1 MHHIS
6 KKIIVSLTAA
16 GLLIG
21 TPLSAILPGSNA
33 QATAKSA
40 SASKQ
45 SKPSKAIVT
54 AAEKALKE
62 FTGRS
67 YSIGEA
73 SQVTINGEMI
83 WDLRIKGVEIS
94 QVLMKDSKVRS
105 IKMEQKWSELK
116 PSYQQQIQ
124 NIMKQT
130 LSEFKTPDSISLSI
144 DHSNH
149 LKNKGEIQIHV
160 RSGDHIIIIHNG
172 KLTRHTQILTNTSI
186 DPAILEKVQS
196 IFKGWS
202 GIKQGELQRSQS
214 WLTREGDK
222 EVYKLAFGSSNN
234 PVYIDINKATG
245 VILKVDAP
253 ELQGSQEEFVQSLK
267 KLNSI
272 SEAQLLKQ
280 AIKQAPALLQL
291 DLNGYTAKKDPKMTG
306 IVHFTKP
313 GAPTVSGQYNTNG
326 EFYIMER
333 AQ

>member
-1 MHHIS
+1 MRYIT

-33 QATAKSA
+33 QAAAKSA
-40 SASKQ
+40 SATKQ

-54 AAEKALKE
+54 AAEKALKD

-73 SQVTINGEMI
+73 SQAKINGEML
-83 WDLRIKGVEIS
+83 WDLRVKGVEFS
-94 QVLMKDSKVRS
+94 QVFMKDSKVRS
-105 IKMEQKWSELK
+105 IKIEQKWSELK
-116 PSYQQQIQ
+116 PAYQQQIQ
-124 NIMKQT
+124 QVMKQA
-130 LSEFKTPDSISLSI
+130 LVEFKTPDSVSLSI
-144 DHSNH
+144 DHSNQ
-149 LKNKGEIQIHV
+149 KNKGEIQIYV

-186 DPAILEKVQS
+186 DPAILEKVQG

-202 GIKQGELQRSQS
+202 GVKQGELQRSQS
-214 WLTREGDK
+214 SLTREGDK
-222 EVYKLAFGSSNN
+222 EVYKLAFGSGNN

-333 AQ
+333 TQ